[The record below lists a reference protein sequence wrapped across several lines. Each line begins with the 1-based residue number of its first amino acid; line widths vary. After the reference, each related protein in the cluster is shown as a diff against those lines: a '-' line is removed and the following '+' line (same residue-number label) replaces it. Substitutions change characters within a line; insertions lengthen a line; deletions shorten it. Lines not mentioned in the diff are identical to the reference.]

1 MGLSIAQYDKIMRD
15 YEDKQLASRNDLEK
29 RLSLIYRQLPQLQV
43 IDDTIAALSVQKLRN
58 RLLDDDKSAISSYSE
73 EMHTLLKEKQ
83 NLLEANGYTSED
95 LSPKFTCPL
104 CKDTGYIENQKC
116 QCFKK
121 ATVELLYMQS
131 NLLGILKKENFE
143 HFNIGLYSKNH
154 IDPQTKRSSF
164 ETIQNALDT
173 CHNFIDTFGSDTHN
187 LFIYGDTGVGKTFLT
202 NCVAKELITKSFSVI
217 YFSSPELF
225 SVLAK
230 SYFEKDIEAKDVD
243 EHIYDCDLLI
253 IDDLGTELTNSFVSS
268 QLFTCINERYA
279 RNKSTIIS
287 TNLSLEILRD
297 IYSERIF
304 SRITSNYTLIKLV
317 GDDIRIKKKLLNL
330 ED

>member
-1 MGLSIAQYDKIMRD
+1 MGLSIAQYNKIMRD
-15 YEDKQLASRNDLEK
+15 YEDKQLASRNELKK
-29 RLSLIYRQLPQLQV
+29 RLSSIYGHLPELQV
-43 IDDTIAALSVQKLRN
+43 IDDSIAELSVQKLRD
-58 RLLDDDKSAISSYSE
+58 RLLDGNKSAISSYSE
-73 EMHTLLKEKQ
+73 EMH
-83 NLLEANGYTSED
+83 NLLEQKHTLLETNGYTTED
-95 LSPKFTCPL
+95 LLPRFKCTL
-104 CKDTGYIENQKC
+104 CNDTGYIDNQKC

-131 NLLGILKKENFE
+131 NLLGILQKENFE
-143 HFNIGLYSKNH
+143 HFNLDLYSKNH
-154 IDPQTKRSSF
+154 IDPQTKRSSL

-173 CHNFIDTFGSDTHN
+173 CHNFIDTFGRGKNN
-187 LFIYGDTGVGKTFLT
+187 LFIYGNTGVGKTFLT
-202 NCVAKELITKSFSVI
+202 NCVAKELIAKSYSVI

-268 QLFTCINERYA
+268 QLFTCVNERYA

-304 SRITSNYTLIKLV
+304 SRITSNYTLMKLV